1 MTNEQYLIISYIA
14 VGLISFGIGV
24 FVYLWLR
31 NSLTGI
37 ADNLETNHFSL
48 LLRRLFPIGIILPA
62 LAGFFSV
69 SFRSCSKGTYQKII
83 TDRAYLIERN
93 QEQLSATLDNISI
106 ALLVWCF
113 LLLIVFLMVRQ
124 RIRDKCR

>member
-1 MTNEQYLIISYIA
+1 MTNEQYLIVSYIA
-14 VGLISFGIGV
+14 VGLISFGMGV
-24 FVYLWLR
+24 AVYLWLR
-31 NSLTGI
+31 NSFTGVT
-37 ADNLETNHFSL
+37 DNLQVNHFSL
-48 LLRRLFPIGIILPA
+48 ILRRLFPIGIILPA

-83 TDRAYLIERN
+83 TDRAYLIEKN

-113 LLLIVFLMVRQ
+113 LLLVALLITRQ
-124 RIRDKCR
+124 KIKDKSQ